1 MNKGDGNNWNPKKP
15 TKVGFFNIYILLFQ
29 YKLASIDKIIKLY

>member
-15 TKVGFFNIYILLFQ
+15 TKVGFLLIFIYFYFNIN
-29 YKLASIDKIIKLY
+29 